1 MNYPTF
7 CVNNFLED
15 PDQIVEHSK
24 QYKYIRAKDGR
35 WPGERANLS
44 NTTIHNFLLNKIF
57 RVIHPNMTNN
67 FRASAQSM
75 FQRINNEHG
84 KSGWIHRDETD
95 ELTAI
100 IYLSK
105 HKGCGT
111 SIYQPKTFESCC
123 TDEDN
128 IIKANFYKSL
138 SYSKKYEKQLEAHNN
153 KFNETMYFESVYN
166 RLIIFNSNDYHG
178 VKNFKVGPEPRL
190 TFITFIK
197 WLSDDNLKSGYLES
211 RKVQT
216 IKSM

>member
-1 MNYPTF
+1 MNYPTY
-7 CVNNFLED
+7 CIDNFLED

-24 QYKYIRAKDGR
+24 QYKYTRAEDGR

-44 NTTIHNFLLNKIF
+44 NTAVNNFLLKKIF
-57 RVIHPNMTNN
+57 KVIHPNMTDN
-67 FRASAQSM
+67 FRSLAQSM

-84 KSGWIHRDETD
+84 KSGWIHTDPRD

-111 SIYQPKTFESCC
+111 SIYQPKTFESFC
-123 TDEDN
+123 TTEDN
-128 IIKANFYKSL
+128 IIKSNFYKSL
-138 SYSKKYEKQLEAHNN
+138 NYSKKYEKHLEAHNN
-153 KFNETMYFESVYN
+153 KFNETIYFESVYN

-178 VKNFKVGPEPRL
+178 VKNLKIGSEPRL

-197 WLSDDNLKSGYLES
+197 WMSDDNLKSGYLES
-211 RKVQT
+211 KKIT
-216 IKSM
+216 TL